1 MVTVASQ
8 NAATFES
15 CVTTTT
21 AAPVCR
27 AARMRMFMISW
38 LVVWSSAPVG
48 SSAKT
53 TARLHGERTC
63 DGDALHLAAAHFAGT
78 LLRELAQ
85 SQSFQP

>member
-27 AARMRMFMISW
+27 AVRMRMLMISW
-38 LVVWSSAPVG
+38 PVAWSSAPVG
-48 SSAKT
+48 SSAKM
-53 TARLHGERTC
+53 TAGC
-63 DGDALHLAAAHFAGT
+63 AAAAHFAGT

>member
-27 AARMRMFMISW
+27 AVRMRMLMISW
-38 LVVWSSAPVG
+38 PVFIG
-48 SSAKT
+48 EDDC
-53 TARLHGERTC
+53 RLRGERTC

>member
-27 AARMRMFMISW
+27 AVRMRMLMISW
-38 LVVWSSAPVG
+38 PVVWSSAPVG
-48 SSAKT
+48 SSAKM
-53 TARLHGERTC
+53 TAGCAASARAM
-63 DGDALHLAAAHFAGT
+63 DALHLAAAHFAGT